1 MLSYIYAHLG
11 NKEKSLEYLNKIDVE
26 LTSISSAKNSELTND
41 TRQRVVLLGDIF
53 LLINDVEKAKK
64 YFLYGQKIN
73 KKLPFLK
80 QWGIPYVFE
89 GNLYIK
95 LKKFDDAIKSFNDG
109 IKLQLYNGRYKGVM
123 ESNFGIAEAYLQQN
137 KIDSAIKYANN
148 VLELDK
154 NYDFTL
160 GVLNTY
166 NLLYKAHKIKD
177 QKESAFLYLEKA
189 NKLKDSLY
197 STNKLYEAQNFA
209 ISEQQKNDLLDEQKE
224 KSRII
229 IIIITISFIV
239 IIIVFLLF

>member
-1 MLSYIYAHLG
+1 M
-11 NKEKSLEYLNKIDVE
+11 E
-26 LTSISSAKNSELTND
+26 
-41 TRQRVVLLGDIF
+41 
-53 LLINDVEKAKK
+53 
-64 YFLYGQKIN
+64 
-73 KKLPFLK
+73 
-80 QWGIPYVFE
+80 FE

-177 QKESAFLYLEKA
+177 FNNRKSSKEQTLNDLELIQRKIDA
-189 NKLKDSLY
+189 KLK
-197 STNKLYEAQNFA
+197 
-209 ISEQQKNDLLDEQKE
+209 
-224 KSRII
+224 
-229 IIIITISFIV
+229 SFRSN
-239 IIIVFLLF
+239 